1 MLITMIK
8 TQDKSH
14 VMYSKTEIGQNFS
27 IPTIAKVI
35 LGLIILDFKRIFSNI
50 KKIAQWQK
58 KISFNL

>member
-27 IPTIAKVI
+27 TPTIAKVI
-35 LGLIILDFKRIFSNI
+35 LGLIILDAGIGFFELLLL
-50 KKIAQWQK
+50 KKETI
-58 KISFNL
+58 I